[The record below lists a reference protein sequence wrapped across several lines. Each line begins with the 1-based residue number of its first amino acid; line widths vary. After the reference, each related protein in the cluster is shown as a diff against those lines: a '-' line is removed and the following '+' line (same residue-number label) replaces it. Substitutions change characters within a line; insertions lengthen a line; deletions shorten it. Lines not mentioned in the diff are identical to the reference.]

1 MKRSIEEMLDEVENA
16 NGGEGPDPIAT
27 VDDPYLAQVAV
38 AQIELR
44 AADNRLDAA
53 VARARAA
60 GKTWQA
66 IGDVLGMTRQGANQR
81 FAAA

>member
-27 VDDPYLAQVAV
+27 VDDPYLAQIAV
-38 AQIELR
+38 AQIELH

-66 IGDVLGMTRQGANQR
+66 IGDVLGMTRQGANQK

>member
-1 MKRSIEEMLDEVENA
+1 MKRSIEDMLDEVENA